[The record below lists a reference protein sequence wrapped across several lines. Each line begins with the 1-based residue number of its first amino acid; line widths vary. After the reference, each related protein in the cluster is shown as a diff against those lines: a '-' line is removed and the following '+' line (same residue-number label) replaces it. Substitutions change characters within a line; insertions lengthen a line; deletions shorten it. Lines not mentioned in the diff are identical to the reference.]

1 MVRSY
6 LDSSNWSGRGR
17 RPRWLELLAISG
29 AILTAPSMTRLGTM
43 SCRLA
48 SMEERLTELAGR
60 LTLLM
65 EHLAGD
71 ALARRVDR
79 ADLVQETL
87 LRLLR
92 SGATEQAADEGDSAL
107 WAHARTMARRVV
119 VDAARKARFEPRRL
133 SSLVPRRRTQ
143 PGTADS
149 TSGPV
154 HAAAGRPGPATEA
167 AVRESAQRWVAA
179 YRRLAPD
186 HRRVIGLRRFE
197 GLSAAETA
205 ERMNLSPAAVHSLF
219 RRALGAWDR
228 LADA

>member
-1 MVRSY
+1 MRSY
-6 LDSSNWSGRGR
+6 LDSSNWSGRGP

-48 SMEERLTELAGR
+48 SMEEGLTELAGR

-92 SGATEQAADEGDSAL
+92 SGATERAADEGDSAL

-119 VDAARKARFEPRRL
+119 VDAARKALFEPRRL

-154 HAAAGRPGPATEA
+154 HAAGRPGPATEA
-167 AVRESAQRWVAA
+167 TVRVLAA
-179 YRRLAPD
+179 SSSIPGTASP
-186 HRRVIGLRRFE
+186 
-197 GLSAAETA
+197 AETKKCSTSSQISPL
-205 ERMNLSPAAVHSLF
+205 RLSTCITFACPRCRWIREVLNG
-219 RRALGAWDR
+219 REL
-228 LADA
+228 